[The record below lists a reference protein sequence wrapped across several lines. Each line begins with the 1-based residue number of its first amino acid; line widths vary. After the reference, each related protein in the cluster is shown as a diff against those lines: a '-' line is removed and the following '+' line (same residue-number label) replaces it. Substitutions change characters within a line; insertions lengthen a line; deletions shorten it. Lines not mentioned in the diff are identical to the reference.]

1 MSTPREKVDV
11 LSWEAY
17 NRTHLGGVSLGGHL
31 EALEGAMKTTADYI
45 DALRVKFNLDSDFKA
60 MNMLGVKHRQ
70 QVSEWRKLHSAFG
83 EELSIKVADALE
95 IDRAEV
101 LLAMQVQK
109 ESNIEIKKLWERI
122 ATLSLEHRALA
133 ASLLAAVGVLVVVF
147 GGSTDQTLL
156 LAMTAP
162 VGNSVYY
169 VKWLVL
175 QYWPLFAVLFALWLV
190 AFHWYHPNPQKEQP
204 HHLPN

>member
-1 MSTPREKVDV
+1 
-11 LSWEAY
+11 
-17 NRTHLGGVSLGGHL
+17 
-31 EALEGAMKTTADYI
+31 MKTTADYI
-45 DALRVKFNLDSDFKA
+45 DALRVKLNVDSDFA
-60 MNMLGVKHRQ
+60 ALSRLGVNHRQ
-70 QVSEWRKLHSAFG
+70 QVSKWRLMHGAFG

-122 ATLSLEHRALA
+122 ATLSLEHRALT

-147 GGSTDQTLL
+147 GGTTDQTLL

-169 VKWLVL
+169 VKWLIV
-175 QYWPLFAVLFALWLV
+175 QYWPLFTVLFALWLT
-190 AFHWYHPNPQKEQP
+190 AFPWHHPHPKKEQP